1 MNTSEA
7 QEVLKNARAAYDKG
21 DISREDALDIIGR
34 AVRVSTGNALDR
46 RTNLCYNR
54 TCA

>member
-21 DISREDALDIIGR
+21 DISREDALESEGR
-34 AVRVSTGNALDR
+34 KWTPFWKMRLRLEYPKT
-46 RTNLCYNR
+46 Y
-54 TCA
+54 